1 MLHLLHMK
9 HKEERQL
16 LVEMLINPRFENT
29 QREAVL
35 ETDQQRND
43 RLAVLRSK
51 RQSSNLG
58 PFSAAC
64 GCPFWFLTTCLFI
77 PPSALPGL
85 SETWSTRINI
95 FLHEFV
101 SWCFQPRRSS
111 TKCMK
116 NKYFIFHA
124 WHLLFLSM
132 NKNCY
137 RSVGCGVCVCV

>member
-51 RQSSNLG
+51 RQSSSLG

-64 GCPFWFLTTCLFI
+64 GCPF
-77 PPSALPGL
+77 
-85 SETWSTRINI
+85 
-95 FLHEFV
+95 
-101 SWCFQPRRSS
+101 
-111 TKCMK
+111 
-116 NKYFIFHA
+116 
-124 WHLLFLSM
+124 
-132 NKNCY
+132 
-137 RSVGCGVCVCV
+137 